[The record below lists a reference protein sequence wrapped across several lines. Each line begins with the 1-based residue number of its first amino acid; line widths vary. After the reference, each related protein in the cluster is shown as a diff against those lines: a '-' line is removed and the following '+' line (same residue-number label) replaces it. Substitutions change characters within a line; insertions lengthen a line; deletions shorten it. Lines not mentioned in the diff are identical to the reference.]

1 MQVRMSIPQDT
12 STSVLRERC
21 RKVRSL
27 IIREIGSIGV
37 GHIGGSLSL
46 VEALVVIYARHM
58 RIDPRQPKLPG
69 RDRFVLSKGHGGPGL
84 YAVLASFGYF
94 PEDMLTTLNRLGTNL
109 PSHADM
115 NRTPGVDMTTG
126 SLGQGLSA
134 AAGIAAGARLA
145 GDGARVYALIG
156 DGESQEGQI
165 WEAAL
170 YAAHLRLSN
179 LIAFTDYNN
188 MQIDGS
194 IESINGLA
202 PLVDKWKAI
211 NWNAVEVD
219 GHDIDQI
226 DAAIVAAKKVSD
238 RPSMIVLNTVKGKG
252 VSFIENAGTG
262 NHMMALTTEQVAT
275 ALEEIAAGR

>member
-1 MQVRMSIPQDT
+1 MSIPQDT

-21 RKVRSL
+21 RKVRLRSSERSAASGL
-27 IIREIGSIGV
+27 GTSAV
-37 GHIGGSLSL
+37 PLSL

-115 NRTPGVDMTTG
+115 NGTPGVDMTTG

-134 AAGIAAGARLA
+134 AAGIAAGARIRRGRRTRL
-145 GDGARVYALIG
+145 RVDRGRRKPRGSDLG
-156 DGESQEGQI
+156 SRSKCGPPPFEQS
-165 WEAAL
+165 
-170 YAAHLRLSN
+170 RS
-179 LIAFTDYNN
+179 AFTDYNN

-202 PLVDKWKAI
+202 PLVDKWKAF

-262 NHMMALTTEQVAT
+262 NHMMALTAEQVAT

>member
-202 PLVDKWKAI
+202 PLVDKWKAF
-211 NWNAVEVD
+211 NWNAVDVD

-262 NHMMALTTEQVAT
+262 NHMMALTAEQVAT